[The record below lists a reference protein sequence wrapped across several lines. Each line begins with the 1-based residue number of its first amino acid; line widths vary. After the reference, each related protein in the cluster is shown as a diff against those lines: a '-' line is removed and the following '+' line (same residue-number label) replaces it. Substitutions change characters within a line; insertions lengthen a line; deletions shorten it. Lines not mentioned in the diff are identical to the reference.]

1 MNTLSHIMVPVTDR
15 LSLSL
20 SNGGREGNAV
30 SEVALMINVTGD
42 AAARIGREAGFAFCT
57 TRMPGLFSGLNNEG
71 SDGSI
76 EYCGSA
82 EKLVTLIAKAS
93 EIGSVYVEMTGEVSD
108 GSGKVIPGYDSGYRS
123 FIYIDLREEEEEEEE
138 V

>member
-1 MNTLSHIMVPVTDR
+1 MNTPSHIMVPVTDR

-20 SNGGREGNAV
+20 SNGSTMASREGNAV
-30 SEVALMINVTGD
+30 SEVALMIKVTGD
-42 AAARIGREAGFAFCT
+42 AAARIGREAGFTFCT
-57 TRMPGLFSGLNNEG
+57 TRMPGLFSGLNDEDG
-71 SDGSI
+71 DGSI

-93 EIGSVYVEMTGEVSD
+93 EIGSVYVEITGEVSD

-123 FIYIDLREEEEEEEE
+123 FIYIDLREGDDA
-138 V
+138 